1 MMVENIFVERVGSI
15 ANVIFDRP
23 EKRNA
28 INYEDWH
35 KLGDIVRDLSL
46 DDEIRVVIFTGKEDS
61 SFSAGADITD
71 FGERRNNS
79 RQAALYQ
86 EAFDK
91 ALDAIESLQIPTI
104 AKIKGTCIGGGCELT
119 LAMDIRIAADNAKF
133 GIPAARLGI
142 VIGYQ
147 EMRRLVAM
155 IGPGNASYLLMSGR
169 LIDAS
174 TALHFGLVNSVLSLS
189 SIDEYVTELAVE
201 ISRLAPLSHKQHK
214 YILQRV
220 LKDPQLLNMSSE
232 DRKIP
237 FDNFDSDD
245 FHEGY
250 KAFQDRRNPVFKGR

>member
-1 MMVENIFVERVGSI
+1 M
-15 ANVIFDRP
+15 
-23 EKRNA
+23 
-28 INYEDWH
+28 
-35 KLGDIVRDLSL
+35 
-46 DDEIRVVIFTGKEDS
+46 
-61 SFSAGADITD
+61 
-71 FGERRNNS
+71 
-79 RQAALYQ
+79 
-86 EAFDK
+86 
-91 ALDAIESLQIPTI
+91 
-104 AKIKGTCIGGGCELT
+104 T

-155 IGPGNASYLLMSGR
+155 IGPGNASYLLLSGR

-189 SIDEYVTELAVE
+189 SIDEYVTELADE
-201 ISRLAPLSHKQHK
+201 ISRLAPLSHKHHK
-214 YILQRV
+214 YILHRV
-220 LKDPQLLNMSSE
+220 LKHPQLLNICSE